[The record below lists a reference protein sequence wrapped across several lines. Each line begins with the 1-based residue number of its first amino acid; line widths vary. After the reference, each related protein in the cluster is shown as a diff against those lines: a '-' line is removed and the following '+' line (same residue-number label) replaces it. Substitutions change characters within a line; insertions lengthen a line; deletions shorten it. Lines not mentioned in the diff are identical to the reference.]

1 MKQDF
6 LKPKLVGDRFTGH
19 AVPLEILKDFAALQ
33 EMLVETAK
41 WKFRQENPLRERV
54 QRNFAKDIEFQ
65 LVGIEDGSAIL
76 AIVLSYSLLI
86 PPQNAQYFEAAKAEI
101 VNAIAQSAEGRSPQL
116 PPTLLSY
123 FDRFGR
129 SLRSGESIEFPHAD
143 RPVALTPE
151 VRKQLIR
158 AAKVEVWTEE
168 LALRAKIYE
177 ADQVHDSFEF
187 ELSDGTRAKAPL
199 DDKYRDAVLDAM
211 RGYHDG
217 VFVLM
222 QGVAQR
228 DRSDRLKGFESI
240 EHVTPLDPLDVTLR
254 LEQIAALKDGWLD
267 GQGHAPARDKL
278 EWLADAFDSN
288 FDADLPLPYLY
299 PTPEGGVQAEWTVN
313 DWAVTFEIDVNGQQ
327 GVYQALNLKDQTCT
341 ELQISLADSNGW
353 SQLNQALKQLETP
366 QAEASQSE
374 A

>member
-1 MKQDF
+1 M
-6 LKPKLVGDRFTGH
+6 
-19 AVPLEILKDFAALQ
+19 
-33 EMLVETAK
+33 
-41 WKFRQENPLRERV
+41 
-54 QRNFAKDIEFQ
+54 
-65 LVGIEDGSAIL
+65 
-76 AIVLSYSLLI
+76 
-86 PPQNAQYFEAAKAEI
+86 
-101 VNAIAQSAEGRSPQL
+101 
-116 PPTLLSY
+116 
-123 FDRFGR
+123 
-129 SLRSGESIEFPHAD
+129 
-143 RPVALTPE
+143 
-151 VRKQLIR
+151 
-158 AAKVEVWTEE
+158 
-168 LALRAKIYE
+168 
-177 ADQVHDSFEF
+177 
-187 ELSDGTRAKAPL
+187 
-199 DDKYRDAVLDAM
+199 
-211 RGYHDG
+211 
-217 VFVLM
+217 
-222 QGVAQR
+222 
-228 DRSDRLKGFESI
+228 
-240 EHVTPLDPLDVTLR
+240 TLR